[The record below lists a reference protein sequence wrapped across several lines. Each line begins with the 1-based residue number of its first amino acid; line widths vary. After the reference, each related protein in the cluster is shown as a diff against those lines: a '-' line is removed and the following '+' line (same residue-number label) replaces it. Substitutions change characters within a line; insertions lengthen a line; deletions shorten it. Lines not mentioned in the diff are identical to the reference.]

1 MKNENI
7 KTIQKDGYKYF
18 YRIFENG
25 NSENTPIFIFNGFL
39 QDMRSWMRYI
49 KDFNDDALVVIAD
62 LPGAGS
68 ADVIREGE
76 FRLESFA
83 DYVRTIIDETRIG
96 KINIVSAS
104 YGASLAYAF
113 AKKYPSKVEH
123 LLVAGVMDKF
133 EVEFKNRIENSVKR
147 LEENKIDE
155 FARMTMDMLMN
166 KNRKENINNFDLIYR
181 IVERQFKNLNL
192 EERKKYAIN
201 ARHLINHPKLEI
213 SLPKEIKKMVI
224 TGEFDILTP
233 PDVCRGIAEQ
243 LGGCIFTTIKNADHL
258 FHLEQWSTT
267 ISVIK
272 KFFKDESIEEVTCIN
287 SIEYF

>member
-7 KTIQKDGYKYF
+7 QTIQTDGYKYF

-25 NSENTPIFIFNGFL
+25 SSENTPVFIFNGFL

-49 KDFNDDALVVIAD
+49 KDFNDDGLVVIAD
-62 LPGAGS
+62 LPGAGN

-76 FRLESFA
+76 FRLERFA
-83 DYVRTIIDETRIG
+83 DYVKSIIDEIG
-96 KINIVSAS
+96 IEKINIISAS

-113 AKKYPSKVEH
+113 ASRYPFNVEH
-123 LLVAGVMDKF
+123 LFVAGLMDKF
-133 EVEFKNRIENSVKR
+133 EDKFKNRIENSVKL
-147 LEENKIDE
+147 LEEERIDE
-155 FARMTMDMLMN
+155 FAEMTMDMLMN
-166 KNRKENINNFDLIYR
+166 RGRKEEISYFDLIYR
-181 IVERQFKNLNL
+181 IVERQFKNLNS
-192 EERKKYAIN
+192 EARKKYAIN

-213 SLPKEIKKMVI
+213 ALPSEIKKMVI

-233 PDVCRGIAEQ
+233 PEVCRRIAVE

-258 FHLEQWSTT
+258 FHLEQCSTT

-272 KFFKDESIEEVTCIN
+272 KFFKDDSIEEVNGIN